1 MTRPSGADDHYVG
14 VELVVWEQT
23 VRVRLAGGEYQA
35 APPPPL
41 LSRLLVFACNVVHR
55 SCRPW
60 TIEDVAEACGVD
72 VELVERRGVSVRAA
86 VERSA
91 VEGLL
96 PSEELARRGWCVGL
110 YLGDV

>member
-1 MTRPSGADDHYVG
+1 MTRPRGADDHYVG

-23 VRVRLAGGEYQA
+23 VRARLATWQSQPA
-35 APPPPL
+35 PL
-41 LSRLLVFACNVVHR
+41 LSGLLVFALHVAHR

-60 TIEDVAEACGVD
+60 SIVDVADVCGVD
-72 VELVERRGVSVRAA
+72 VELVERRGLSVRAA